1 MSHADPVIH
10 AMRHT
15 EAIGSY
21 SDAMQADEIRL
32 QGEFVTAML
41 KKQANET
48 VNFYDTLDRTT
59 NRFDRLRPAT
69 VAEMFTHTLEGVPKA
84 NLIACRALQVCARK
98 GDADAIQ
105 ALADLGMIFG
115 EFNATVGDMG

>member
-21 SDAMQADEIRL
+21 SDAMHADEIRL

-41 KKQANET
+41 KKQASDT
-48 VNFYDTLDRTT
+48 VNFYDTLQVISGR
-59 NRFDRLRPAT
+59 RFLTPAT
-69 VAEMFTHTLEGVPKA
+69 VQEMFTNTLEGVPKA
-84 NLIACRALQVCARK
+84 NLIACRALQLCARK

-105 ALADLGMIFG
+105 ALAELGMIFG
-115 EFNATVGDMG
+115 EFNATVGDME